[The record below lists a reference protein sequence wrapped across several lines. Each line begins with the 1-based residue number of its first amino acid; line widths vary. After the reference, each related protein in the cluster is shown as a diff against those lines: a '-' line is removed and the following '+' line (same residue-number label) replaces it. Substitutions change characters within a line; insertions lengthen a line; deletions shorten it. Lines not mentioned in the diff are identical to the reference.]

1 MTSMGGGLR
10 GRARACAVAGL
21 VCVMAAGCATNPVTG
36 RRQLA
41 LITEAQEIQMGQ
53 QAAQQVAQQLG
64 LVDNASLQQYVQTVG
79 ERLARESERPNLP
92 WRFAVVE
99 DPTPNAFALPGG
111 FIFLTRGM
119 MDVMDSE
126 AELAAVLGHE
136 IGHVTARHSVTQI
149 SRGQLAQLGLGL
161 GSIFFPS
168 AAQSFGG
175 LAQTGMQL
183 LFLSYGRDAERQ
195 ADELGFKY
203 ALREGFEV
211 REMDDI
217 FATLMRI
224 GQASGRSALPTWL
237 ASHPAEPE
245 RIASAQARADT
256 VTRAP
261 LQTGRDEYLA
271 RINGLVYGDDPRQ
284 GFFRGGVFLHPE
296 LRFRIDFPEGWRTQ
310 NLPQSVNAMAPQE
323 DAILQLTLAQGA
335 ANADDAAR
343 RFLSQQGIRPGQGG
357 RQNVNGNPAVV
368 TYFQAQTQ
376 QGGVITGMA
385 GFIEH
390 RGNVYQVLA
399 FTPAQSF
406 SRYEQAFR
414 RVLGS
419 FAEVSDPSVLNV
431 RPNRIDI
438 VRTTRQMTLDQ
449 FNRQHPSVIPL
460 PELAILNQVEGEN
473 SMLPAGSWKRVVDQ

>member
-1 MTSMGGGLR
+1 MMTNASLR
-10 GRARACAVAGL
+10 GRVRAGATAGL
-21 VCVMAAGCATNPVTG
+21 VCALAAGCAVNPVTG

-41 LITEAQEIQMGQ
+41 LVSEAQEIQMGQ
-53 QAAQQVAQQLG
+53 QAAQEVAQQLG
-64 LVDNASLQQYVQTVG
+64 LVDNPELQQYVQEVG
-79 ERLARESERPNLP
+79 GRLARESERPNLP
-92 WRFAVVE
+92 WSFRVVD

-195 ADELGFKY
+195 ADELGFRY

-217 FATLMRI
+217 FATLLRI
-224 GQASGRSALPTWL
+224 GQAAGRREIPSWL

-245 RIASAQARADT
+245 RIAAAQARADT
-256 VTRAP
+256 VTRTP
-261 LQTGRDEYLA
+261 LQVGRNEYLA

-296 LRFRIDFPEGWRTQ
+296 LRFRINFPQGWRTQ
-310 NLPQSVNAMAPQE
+310 NLPQAVNALAPQQ
-323 DAILQLTLAQGA
+323 DAVMQLTLAQG

-343 RFLSQQGIRPGQGG
+343 RFLSQQGLRPGQGG
-357 RQNVNGNPAVV
+357 RQSVNGNPAVV
-368 TYFQAQTQ
+368 AYFQAQTQ
-376 QGGVITGMA
+376 QGIISGMA
-385 GFIEH
+385 AFIEH
-390 RGNVYQVLA
+390 RGQTYQVIA
-399 FTPAQSF
+399 T
-406 SRYEQAFR
+406 SRP
-414 RVLGS
+414 
-419 FAEVSDPSVLNV
+419 FA
-431 RPNRIDI
+431 R
-438 VRTTRQMTLDQ
+438 
-449 FNRQHPSVIPL
+449 
-460 PELAILNQVEGEN
+460 
-473 SMLPAGSWKRVVDQ
+473 

>member
-1 MTSMGGGLR
+1 MIRNDSLR
-10 GRARACAVAGL
+10 GRVRGCAVAGL
-21 VCVMAAGCATNPVTG
+21 ACVLAAGCAVNPVTG

-41 LITEAQEIQMGQ
+41 LISEAQEIQLGQ
-53 QAAQQVAQQLG
+53 QASQEIAQQLG
-64 LVDNASLQQYVQTVG
+64 LVDDPALQQYVQEVG
-79 ERLARESERPNLP
+79 RRLARNSERPHLP
-92 WRFAVVE
+92 WSFAVV
-99 DPTPNAFALPGG
+99 DDATPNAFALPGG
-111 FIFLTRGM
+111 FIFVTRGM
-119 MDVMDSE
+119 MNVMESE

-168 AAQSFGG
+168 AAQTFGG

-245 RIASAQARADT
+245 RIAAAQARADT
-256 VTRAP
+256 VTRGP
-261 LQTGRDEYLA
+261 LQTGREAYLA
-271 RINGLVYGDDPRQ
+271 RIDGLTYGDDPRQ

-296 LRFRIDFPEGWRTQ
+296 LRFRIEFPPGWRTQ
-310 NLPQSVNAMAPQE
+310 NLPQAVNALAPQQ
-323 DAILQLTLAQGA
+323 DAVLQLTLAPQA
-335 ANADDAAR
+335 AGADDAAR
-343 RFLSQQGIRPGQGG
+343 RFFSQQGVRPGQGG

-368 TYFQAQTQ
+368 VYFQAQTQ
-376 QGGVITGMA
+376 QGMVGGMA

-390 RGNVYQVLA
+390 GGRVYQVVA
-399 FTPAQSF
+399 YTPAQRF
-406 SRYEQAFR
+406 RQYEPAFR
-414 RVLGS
+414 AVIFS
-419 FAEVSDPSVLNV
+419 FDEVNDPSVLNV
-431 RPNRIDI
+431 RPNRVDI
-438 VRTTRQMTLDQ
+438 VRTTRQMTLAE
-449 FNRQHPSVIPL
+449 FNRRHPSVIPL
-460 PELAILNQVEGEN
+460 PELAILNQVENEQ
-473 SMLPAGSWKRVVDQ
+473 SVLAAGPWKRVVTE

>member
-1 MTSMGGGLR
+1 MSIHGTL
-10 GRARACAVAGL
+10 GRMRACAVAGL
-21 VCVMAAGCATNPVTG
+21 ACVLAAGCAVNPVTG

-41 LITEAQEIQMGQ
+41 LITEAQEIQIGQ
-53 QAAQQVAQQLG
+53 QSSQEIAQQLG
-64 LVDNASLQQYVQTVG
+64 LVENEALQQYVQQVG
-79 ERLARESERPNLP
+79 ARLAAESERPNLP
-92 WRFAVVE
+92 WTFRVVD

-111 FIFLTRGM
+111 FIFMTRGM
-119 MDVMDSE
+119 MDLMDSE

-161 GSIFFPS
+161 GSILFPS

-195 ADELGFKY
+195 ADELGFRY

-224 GQASGRSALPTWL
+224 GEASGRSEIPAWL

-245 RIASAQARADT
+245 RIRAAQARADT
-256 VTRAP
+256 VTSGP
-261 LQTGRDEYLA
+261 LQLGREEYLA
-271 RINGLVYGDDPRQ
+271 RIDGLVYGDDPRQ

-296 LRFRIDFPEGWRTQ
+296 LRFRIDFPQGWRTQ
-310 NLPQSVNAMAPQE
+310 NLPQAVNALAPQQ
-323 DAILQLTLAQGA
+323 DAVLQLTLAQG

-343 RFLSQQGIRPGQGG
+343 RFFYQQGMNAGQVN

-368 TYFQAQTQ
+368 GYFQAQTQ
-376 QGGVITGMA
+376 QGVISGMGA
-385 GFIEH
+385 FIEH
-390 RGNVYQVLA
+390 GGRTYQVVA
-399 FTPAQSF
+399 YAPAQRF
-406 SRYEQAFR
+406 RNYEYAFR
-414 RVLGS
+414 QVIGS
-419 FAEVSDPSVLNV
+419 FDQVDDPSVLNV
-431 RPNRIDI
+431 RPNRVDV
-438 VRTTRQMTLDQ
+438 VRITRQMTLAE

-460 PELAILNQVEGEN
+460 PELAILNQVENEA
-473 SMLPAGSWKRVVDQ
+473 SVLPAGSWKRVVAQ